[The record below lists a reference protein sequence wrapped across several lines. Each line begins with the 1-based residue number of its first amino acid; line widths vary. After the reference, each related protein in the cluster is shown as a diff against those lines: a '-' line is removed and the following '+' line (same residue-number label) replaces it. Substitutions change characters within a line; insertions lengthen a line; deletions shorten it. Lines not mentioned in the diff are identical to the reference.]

1 MMSVYSWLMN
11 TLTAQ
16 KPDDNCITW
25 RLRDEKLRNFKAN
38 NKRRV

>member
-1 MMSVYSWLMN
+1 MSVYSLLTN

-16 KPDDNCITW
+16 KPEDNYITW
-25 RLRDEKLRNFKAN
+25 RLSDEKLRNFKAN